1 MMKIFIQKMK
11 EYLYKKEQIKVLGRW
26 QIDYCNKKID
36 RKIDYSNEDHCG
48 TCFTNN
54 DNNKNIITNDIVNN
68 KKNT

>member
-1 MMKIFIQKMK
+1 MKLFIQKMR
-11 EYLYKKEQIKVLGRW
+11 EYLLKKEQIKVLGRW

-48 TCFTNN
+48 TCFTSNN
-54 DNNKNIITNDIVNN
+54 DKNITNIITKG